1 MQDGGGGILGGVT
14 DGPATGVD
22 AAAPDDRDAGD
33 RDGGREVGGPD
44 AALDDDG
51 SPSVGMQA
59 GASGSAIEVLR
70 PPGSGRPARRR
81 LGARARAWLRAG
93 RTRWRRSLLLR
104 VVAATVAL
112 GLVVVLV
119 VGQFL
124 LQRITN
130 GLVASRMTTAQEES
144 KRGLDEVNQ
153 NFRKN
158 NFQDPDLDFP
168 WFVNDQINQ
177 LQGPAERPTR
187 DIVLVHALSA
197 TEPTPIADRASSS
210 RMEPTSIPLDLRDAV
225 NVDATLQ
232 HARLLTLPVRADSG
246 DLEMVRAIAVGG
258 LVDFG
263 PVYGGRYEL
272 YFVYRLDNEVQ
283 ILARVQ
289 RTFIVGGVAL
299 LALVGAVAWVVTRQ
313 VVAPVRLAARTAE
326 QLASG
331 RLDRRMQVRG
341 EDDIA
346 RLGRAFNE
354 MAASLER
361 QIHQLEEL
369 SRVQRR
375 FVSDVSHELRTP
387 LTTIRMAG
395 EVMYEA
401 RASFPPEVARS
412 SELLQTQLDRFE
424 SLLADLLEV
433 SRFDAGAALLEIET
447 ADIREVVLRVVD
459 GLRPLADRR
468 GTRLVVRAPT
478 ATPAEFDHRRIERV
492 VRNLVGNAIE
502 HGEGRPVAVTVAS
515 DADAVAVTVRDHGV
529 GLAPAEQR
537 LVFNRF
543 WRADPARARSTGGTG
558 LGLAIALEDAHLHGG
573 WLQVWGAPGMGAN
586 FRLTLPR
593 RSGVVLNASPLP
605 LVPLDVPSSARAGVT
620 ERAPVAVV
628 VGTDGTAVVASDGAA
643 AVLAEDPHAAVAPP
657 PLRVFVGT
665 DEDRTHPAPVSP
677 ASPASCGTPS
687 GVTPG
692 PPPTPP
698 PVTPEGADGAA
709 GSGRS

>member
-1 MQDGGGGILGGVT
+1 MT
-14 DGPATGVD
+14 DTPTTGATADPDVDELDDLVDDVADVD
-22 AAAPDDRDAGD
+22 ADDVLAGAAPAAGS
-33 RDGGREVGGPD
+33 
-44 AALDDDG
+44 ALDVIG
-51 SPSVGMQA
+51 PVGA
-59 GASGSAIEVLR
+59 
-70 PPGSGRPARRR
+70 GRPARRR
-81 LGARARAWLRAG
+81 FVPRARAWFRLLRL
-93 RTRWRRSLLLR
+93 RWRRSLLLR

-112 GLVVVLV
+112 GLIVVLV

-124 LQRITN
+124 LQRISS
-130 GLVASRMTTAQEES
+130 GLVASRMSTAQEES
-144 KRGLDEVNQ
+144 KRGLDEVNE

-158 NFQDPDLDFP
+158 NFQDLDFP
-168 WFVNDQINQ
+168 TFVNEQINQ
-177 LQGPAERPTR
+177 LQGPADRPTR
-187 DIVLVHALSA
+187 DIVLEHSLSSA
-197 TEPTPIADRASSS
+197 EPAPIADRASSS
-210 RMEPTSIPLDLRDAV
+210 RIEATSIPLDLRDAV
-225 NVDATLQ
+225 NADPSRQ
-232 HARLLTLPVRADSG
+232 HARLLTLPMRADFG
-246 DLEMVRAIAVGG
+246 DVETVRAIAVGG

-289 RTFIVGGVAL
+289 RIFIVGGVAL

-331 RLDRRMQVRG
+331 RLDRRMRVRG

-361 QIHQLEEL
+361 QIHQLEEM

-401 RASFPPEVARS
+401 RSSFSPGVARS
-412 SELLQTQLDRFE
+412 AELLQTQLDRFE
-424 SLLADLLEV
+424 ALLADLLEV

-447 ADIREVVLRVVD
+447 ADVREVVLRVVD

-468 GTRLVVRAPT
+468 GTRLVVRAHA
-478 ATPAEFDHRRIERV
+478 ATRAEFDHRRIERV

-502 HGEGRPVAVTVAS
+502 HGEGRPVVITVAS
-515 DADAVAVTVRDHGV
+515 DVDAVAVSVRDHGV

-593 RSGVVLNASPLP
+593 RSGVILNSSPLP
-605 LVPLDVPSSARAGVT
+605 LVPPDVPSSARAGVT
-620 ERAPVAVV
+620 ERAPVAIV

-643 AVLAEDPHAAVAPP
+643 AVLAGDPSAAVALP
-657 PLRVFVGT
+657 PLRAFVG
-665 DEDRTHPAPVSP
+665 DDDAASPGP
-677 ASPASCGTPS
+677 ASAEPT
-687 GVTPG
+687 G
-692 PPPTPP
+692 PT
-698 PVTPEGADGAA
+698 GSADG
-709 GSGRS
+709 RRP